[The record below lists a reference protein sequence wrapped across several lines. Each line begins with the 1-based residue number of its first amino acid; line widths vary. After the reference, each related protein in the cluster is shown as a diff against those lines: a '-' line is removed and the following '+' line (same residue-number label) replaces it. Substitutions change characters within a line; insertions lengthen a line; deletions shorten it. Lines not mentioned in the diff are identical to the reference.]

1 MLSMVSFFINIA
13 LFVNLFISLY
23 RYYISAFTDLSGEY
37 DCEYYGYSYDCEGD
51 AKAMF
56 ITASAYLILHLL
68 SSYLYCNIREK
79 LILAL
84 K

>member
-1 MLSMVSFFINIA
+1 MLGEVSFYINLG

-23 RYYISAFTDLSGEY
+23 RYYISSFTDSSGEY
-37 DCEYYGYSYDCEGD
+37 DCEYYNYNFDCEED
-51 AKAMF
+51 AKA
-56 ITASAYLILHLL
+56 ITIVASAYLILHLL
-68 SSYLYCNIREK
+68 SSYLYSSIREK